1 MFYFDEDHRED
12 GFDAPLASD
21 NEEEH
26 RVDEA
31 PNRQNPRRE
40 EQTESRIE
48 AQKPTDGRA
57 QNSKEWQ
64 RAKNSGSTTTLSTE
78 SYGGGRCSSE
88 ATTGSSP
95 RDFISGRFSDNPI
108 EGEFD
113 GLSDGES
120 ESEEQPAEL
129 VPLGM
134 RTYSLSGCKS
144 RYHKKARSHFADFY
158 KLVDDHLG
166 SGAYASVRTG
176 ISLATGKE
184 FAIKLIDKHKAGHT
198 RSRVIHEVETFNLC
212 KNHPNIV
219 QLHEWFEDHDRF
231 YLVFE
236 KMRGGPLLDHI
247 QRKKFFTEQEASK
260 VTKDIATAL
269 KFLHDRGIAHRDV
282 KPENVL
288 CSDIDRVSPV
298 KLCDL
303 DLASKASPPSSPRLT
318 NVNSE
323 PDLASPVGSAEFM
336 APEVVD
342 AFVGDA
348 LKYDKRC
355 DMWSLGVIVYIMICG
370 YPPFYGECWRENCG
384 WDQGLTCNDCQESLF
399 KRIQQGQFD
408 FPAPEWENV
417 SEEAKDLIC
426 HLLVKNVRQRFTAD
440 EVLKHPWV
448 KNGAPETKLQT
459 PGNLFRNDSTR
470 DVHQMQEHF
479 NVMNRIVAAR
489 LSARMEQGEHDS
501 DESID
506 GRAVLKRSPEYKMFE
521 DNTADK
527 SSAKSVYPKQPH
539 NVITTKVE
547 ASFREQSSNQNSSV
561 PKTAKKNVEKQNNI
575 KKLVVRK
582 APSYGHSVV
591 QCAAPVMHFMNGVSN
606 SGNQYPLHVSEIPLP
621 SPLRYTDG
629 VPLLQT
635 PHAIPPPP
643 PPPFHLPGQ
652 IVNMNGMALYPRM
665 LPQPIYPPQQLLPQ
679 QMFHVVSSSY
689 VANANVRMAP
699 YQAICGRNIF
709 DKVDRR
715 PKLQC
720 NGIMTRTQQQQPVG
734 GGQVRRMMVTVRSA
748 ANLSG
753 PSYCDNHPPEQLETC
768 QGAMVKQDSKTDL
781 RQCQARE
788 TQVNV

>member
-1 MFYFDEDHRED
+1 MFYFDEDHMEN

-21 NEEEH
+21 NEDEQ
-26 RVDEA
+26 RVNEA
-31 PNRQNPRRE
+31 LHRQNPRRQ
-40 EQTESRIE
+40 EQVEGAGEARESI
-48 AQKPTDGRA
+48 DGQP
-57 QNSKEWQ
+57 QNNKEWQ
-64 RAKNSGSTTTLSTE
+64 RAKNSGSTTSSTG

-88 ATTGSSP
+88 TTTGSSP
-95 RDFISGRFSDNPI
+95 RDFISGHPV

-113 GLSDGES
+113 GLNNGES

-134 RTYSLSGCKS
+134 RTYSLSGCKA
-144 RYHKKARSHFADFY
+144 RYRKKARSHFADFY
-158 KLVDDHLG
+158 KLMDDHLG
-166 SGAYASVRTG
+166 SGAYASVKTG

-198 RSRVIHEVETFNLC
+198 RSRVMHEVETFNLC

-260 VTKDIATAL
+260 VTEDIATAL

-298 KLCDL
+298 KICDL

-318 NVNSE
+318 SVNSE

-384 WDQGLTCNDCQESLF
+384 WDQGLSCNDCQESLF
-399 KRIQQGQFD
+399 KRIQRGQFD

-489 LSARMEQGEHDS
+489 LSARMEQSEHDS
-501 DESID
+501 DESVDERPIL
-506 GRAVLKRSPEYKMFE
+506 RRSPEYKIFE
-521 DNTADK
+521 DITADK
-527 SSAKSVYPKQPH
+527 ILTKPVESKQPY
-539 NVITTKVE
+539 NVVTTKVE
-547 ASFREQSSNQNSSV
+547 ATFREQSSKPNSNVS
-561 PKTAKKNVEKQNNI
+561 KTARKNPAKQKNI
-575 KKLVVRK
+575 KKLVIRK
-582 APSYGHSVV
+582 APSHGHSVV
-591 QCAAPVMHFMNGVSN
+591 QCGAPAMPFMNGTNN
-606 SGNQYPLHVSEIPLP
+606 SGNPYPLHFSKISLP

-629 VPLLQT
+629 IPLLQT
-635 PHAIPPPP
+635 PHVVPPS
-643 PPPFHLPGQ
+643 PFQPPGQ
-652 IVNMNGMALYPRM
+652 IVSMNGMILYPRM
-665 LPQPIYPPQQLLPQ
+665 LPQPICPQQLSPQ
-679 QMFHVVSSSY
+679 QMFHVVSPSY
-689 VANANVRMAP
+689 VASAAVRMIP
-699 YQAICGRNIF
+699 YQTTYGNNIF
-709 DKVDRR
+709 HEADRR
-715 PKLQC
+715 RELQC
-720 NGIMTRTQQQQPVG
+720 NGMLTRAQLQQSV
-734 GGQVRRMMVTVRSA
+734 GGQVRRTVVTVRSA
-748 ANLSG
+748 ANLSR
-753 PSYCDNHPPEQLETC
+753 PSFGDNQCEQLETC
-768 QGAMVKQDSKTDL
+768 QSAMVKQDSKTDL
-781 RQCQARE
+781 RQCQTRE

>member
-1 MFYFDEDHRED
+1 MFYFDEDHREN

-26 RVDEA
+26 RVGEA
-31 PNRQNPRRE
+31 PHKQNPRRE
-40 EQTESRIE
+40 EQTESRIK
-48 AQKPTDGRA
+48 AQKPTDGSA

-88 ATTGSSP
+88 TTTGSSP

-384 WDQGLTCNDCQESLF
+384 WDQGLTCNDCQENLF

-489 LSARMEQGEHDS
+489 LSARMEQDQ
-501 DESID
+501 SID
-506 GRAVLKRSPEYKMFE
+506 GRAVLKRSPEYKIFE
-521 DNTADK
+521 DITADK
-527 SSAKSVYPKQPH
+527 SPARSVYPKQPY
-539 NVITTKVE
+539 NVVTTKVE
-547 ASFREQSSNQNSSV
+547 ATFREQSSSPNGSV
-561 PKTAKKNVEKQNNI
+561 PKTAKRNVEKQNNI
-575 KKLVVRK
+575 KKLVIRK

-621 SPLRYTDG
+621 SPLRYTDR

-635 PHAIPPPP
+635 PHVI
-643 PPPFHLPGQ
+643 PPPFHLPPGQ

-665 LPQPIYPPQQLLPQ
+665 LPQPIYPPQQ
-679 QMFHVVSSSY
+679 MFHVVSSSY
-689 VANANVRMAP
+689 VPNANVRMAP
-699 YQAICGRNIF
+699 YQATCGSNIF

-715 PKLQC
+715 SKLQC
-720 NGIMTRTQQQQPVG
+720 NGIMTRTQQQQPM

-753 PSYCDNHPPEQLETC
+753 SSCCDNHPPEHLETC